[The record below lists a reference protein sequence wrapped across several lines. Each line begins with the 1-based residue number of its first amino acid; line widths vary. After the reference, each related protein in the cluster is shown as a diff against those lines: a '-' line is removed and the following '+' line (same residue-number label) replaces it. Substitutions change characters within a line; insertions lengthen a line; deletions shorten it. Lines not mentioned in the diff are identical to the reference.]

1 MRTMLHYSHK
11 KYASSQNP
19 LTAGIALALASA
31 LAIPA
36 AFAQSAPG
44 GAATDLD
51 TVTVTGI
58 RGSLQSSMNLKRD
71 SIGVVDGIIAE
82 DIGKFPDTN
91 LAESL
96 QRISGV
102 SIDRTGSGEGSKI
115 TVRGVGPDFNLVLL
129 NGRQM
134 PATSLPPNGSG
145 ITGSRAFDFANLAS
159 EAISGLQIYKSA
171 HADKPTGGIGA
182 VVDVRTT
189 RPLDSP
195 GLQATLGV
203 KGVMDTSSD
212 HLPDSYPGKSL
223 TPEVSAIFSN
233 TFAGGRF
240 GIAASGSYQA
250 RDSGYSHARIG
261 DWTFFRGDDA
271 TSGGRLPLP
280 HEQDDPK
287 FADYQ
292 ISNRPGLDSIYGRP
306 NFITY
311 DIDAVQRQR
320 RNGQLT
326 LQFAP
331 VDNLTATVDYTY
343 ADNRVQRYRDEL
355 QTFFANQPGTSSW
368 TDGPVAAPI
377 IYSEYLPANNGSLG
391 FSHAEVKTRSELE
404 SLGFNLQWQPGD
416 NLDLAFDHH
425 ASDAEIRPDSG
436 YGSAYFLGTS
446 AFIRGDAAVDFSGKL
461 PILSMKLAPGIAQ
474 LEPEHAVLSLSG
486 FRNGYNRSEVR
497 QFQAS
502 GTFRFADYQALD
514 FGLASTE
521 VSNRSA
527 ESENAN
533 YVNAV
538 GTPADYPDDIWQAV
552 HIKHLYDQ
560 FPGYNHPDF
569 ADRMLIVRDFERLRE
584 KGIELRNEALYS
596 PAPSYT
602 DDLRTSEKTRSAYLQ
617 WRNTFDWAVPV
628 NVAAGVRYETT
639 EVDSRSQV
647 LPPAGN
653 IAWSAENLFNMTMAS
668 TPVFEGGSGKYHY
681 WLPNLDVRVDLREN
695 LTLRGSYGKSI
706 GRPGWRD
713 LQGGLSARSQYPIQG
728 GSGTRGNPGLLPLE
742 SKNFDL
748 SLEWYYGEGSYASL
762 GYFRK
767 NIKNF
772 IGNSVREESPYPIY
786 SPIGGVLWQEAI
798 DVGGCGESAQVC
810 IRDYIFLNHADKPGV
825 EHTGQNDAGQ
835 QTGTITGQPGDPLA
849 IFTVTSKA
857 NQRSD
862 TVDGFEISLQHLFG
876 ASGFGIAT
884 NYTKV
889 DSGLRVANHSL
900 EDQYAMVGL
909 SDSAN
914 LVVFYDK
921 HDWQVRVAYNWR
933 DEFLSSIGNP
943 SGGRG
948 VPHPYYTESYG
959 QLDINITWAVN
970 ERLSL
975 FAEGINLTDETQRIY
990 VRHPNALGELSQTG
1004 PRYMFGARYR
1014 F

>member
-1 MRTMLHYSHK
+1 MQK
-11 KYASSQNP
+11 
-19 LTAGIALALASA
+19 ICVV
-31 LAIPA
+31 PA
-36 AFAQSAPG
+36 VLYCLVPFSILAQSADAPD
-44 GAATDLD
+44 ASDLD
-51 TVTVTGI
+51 RVVVTGI

-71 SIGVVDGIIAE
+71 SHGVVDGIIAE

-145 ITGSRAFDFANLAS
+145 ISGSRAFDFANLAS
-159 EAISGLQIYKSA
+159 EAISGLQIYKTA
-171 HADKPTGGIGA
+171 QADKPAGGMGA

-189 RPLDSP
+189 RPLEHP

-203 KGVMDTSSD
+203 KGVMDTSLD
-212 HLPDSYPGKSL
+212 HLPDTYPGKSL
-223 TPEVSAIFSN
+223 TPEISAIFSN

-261 DWTFFRGDDA
+261 DWTFFEGDDA
-271 TSGGRLPLP
+271 INSRRLPLP
-280 HEQDDPK
+280 DEPE
-287 FADYQ
+287 FSDYS
-292 ISNRPGLDSIYGRP
+292 ITNRPGPDTIYGRP

-331 VDNLTATVDYTY
+331 VDNFTATVDYTY

-355 QTFFANQPGTSSW
+355 QTFFSDGAGTSSW
-368 TDGPVAAPI
+368 TDGPIAAPI
-377 IYSEYLPANNGSLG
+377 IYSEYLQANNGSLP
-391 FSHAEVKTRSELE
+391 FSHAEVKTRSELK
-404 SLGFNLQWQPGD
+404 SLGLNLKWQPSD

-425 ASDAEIRPDSG
+425 ASDAEIRPDSA
-436 YGSAYFLGTS
+436 YGSSYFLGTS
-446 AFIRGDAAVDFSGKL
+446 AFIRGDATVDFSRKL
-461 PILSMKLAPGIAQ
+461 PILSMKLAPGVDQ
-474 LEPEHAVLSLSG
+474 VEPEHAVLSISG
-486 FRNGYNRSEVR
+486 FRNGLNRSEVK
-497 QFQAS
+497 QSQAS

-514 FGLASTE
+514 FGLASIE
-521 VSNRSA
+521 VFNRSA

-533 YVNAV
+533 YVNNI
-538 GTPADYPDDIWQAV
+538 GTPDDYDDDIWQAV
-552 HIKHLYDQ
+552 HIRRFYDQ
-560 FPGYNHPDF
+560 FSGYNTSGF
-569 ADRMLIVRDFERLRE
+569 ADRMLIVRDFERLRARA
-584 KGIELRNEALYS
+584 IELRNEALYS

-602 DDLRTSEKTRSAYLQ
+602 DDLRATEKTRSAYLQ
-617 WRNTFDWAVPV
+617 WRNSFDLKVPIS
-628 NVAAGVRYETT
+628 VAAGIRYETT
-639 EVDSRSQV
+639 EVDSSSQV
-647 LPPAGN
+647 LPPVGN
-653 IAWSAENLFNMTMAS
+653 IVWAADNLFNMTMAS
-668 TPVFEGGSGKYHY
+668 APVFDGDSGKYHY
-681 WLPNLDVRVDLREN
+681 WLPNLDVRMELRDN
-695 LTLRGSYGKSI
+695 LTLRGSYSKSI
-706 GRPGWRD
+706 ARPGWRD
-713 LQGGLSARSQYPIQG
+713 LQGGRSVRSQYPRLG
-728 GSGTRGNPGLLPLE
+728 GAGSSGNPGLLPLE

-748 SLEWYYGEGSYASL
+748 SLEWYYNEGSYASL

-772 IGNSVREESPYPIY
+772 IGNSVSVETPYEIY
-786 SPIGGVLWQEAI
+786 SPIEGVYWNEAVK
-798 DVGGCGESAQVC
+798 VGGCGENALAC
-810 IRDYIFLNHADKPGV
+810 IRDYIFLNHAGKPGV
-825 EHTGQNDAGQ
+825 DQ
-835 QTGTITGQPGDPLA
+835 QAGTITGQPGDPLA
-849 IFTVTSKA
+849 LFTITSKV

-862 TVDGFEISLQHLFG
+862 TLDGFELSLQHMFG
-876 ASGFGIAT
+876 ASGFGIAA

-889 DSGLRVANHSL
+889 DSGLRLVNHSL
-900 EDQYAMVGL
+900 DPDQYAMLGL

-948 VPHPYYTESYG
+948 APHPYYTEKYG
-959 QLDINITWAVN
+959 QLDINVTWALN

-975 FAEGINLTDETQRIY
+975 FAEAINLTDEIQRIY
-990 VRHPNALGELSQTG
+990 VRHPAYMGELSQTG

>member
-1 MRTMLHYSHK
+1 MQK
-11 KYASSQNP
+11 
-19 LTAGIALALASA
+19 ICVV
-31 LAIPA
+31 PA
-36 AFAQSAPG
+36 ALCCLVPFSILAQSADAPD
-44 GAATDLD
+44 ASDLD
-51 TVTVTGI
+51 RVVVTGI

-71 SIGVVDGIIAE
+71 SVGVVDGIIAE

-145 ITGSRAFDFANLAS
+145 ISGSRAFDFANLAS
-159 EAISGLQIYKSA
+159 EAISELQIYKTA
-171 HADKPTGGIGA
+171 QADKPAGGMGA
-182 VVDVRTT
+182 IVDVRTA
-189 RPLDSP
+189 RPLDNP
-195 GLQATLGV
+195 GLRATVGV
-203 KGVMDTSSD
+203 KGVMDSSVD
-212 HLPDSYPGKSL
+212 NIPDSYPGKSL

-271 TSGGRLPLP
+271 TNPNRLPLP
-280 HEQDDPK
+280 HEPA
-287 FADYQ
+287 FADYA
-292 ISNRPGLDSIYGRP
+292 ITNRPGPDTIYGRP

-311 DIDAVQRQR
+311 DVDAVQRQR
-320 RNGQLT
+320 RNGQLS

-331 VDNLTATVDYTY
+331 VDTLTATLDYTY

-355 QTFFANQPGTSSW
+355 QTFFTDTPGVSSW

-377 IYSEYLPANNGSLG
+377 IYSEYLPANNGLLP
-391 FSHAEVKTRSELE
+391 FSHAEVKTRSELK
-404 SLGFNLQWQPGD
+404 SLGFNLEWQPAD
-416 NLDLAFDHH
+416 NLDLAFDYH
-425 ASDAEIRPDSG
+425 ASDAEIRPDSE

-446 AFIRGDAAVDFSGKL
+446 TFIRGDATVDFSRKL
-461 PILSMKLAPGIAQ
+461 PILSMRLAPGLTQ
-474 LEPEHAVLSLSG
+474 VEPEHAVLSISG

-497 QFQAS
+497 QSQAS

-521 VSNRSA
+521 VFNRSA

-533 YVNAV
+533 YEMNGV
-538 GTPADYPDDIWQAV
+538 GIPADYPDDIWQAV
-552 HIKHLYDQ
+552 HIGRFYDQ
-560 FPGYNHPDF
+560 FSGYGNPDF
-569 ADRMLIVRDFERLRE
+569 ADRMLIVSDFERLRAR
-584 KGIELRNEALYS
+584 GIELRSEGLYS
-596 PAPSYT
+596 VAPGFT
-602 DDLRTSEKTRSAYLQ
+602 DDLRTTEKSKSAYLQ

-628 NVAAGVRYETT
+628 SVAAGMRYETT
-639 EVDSRSQV
+639 EVDSQSQV
-647 LPPAGN
+647 RPPTGN
-653 IAWSAENLFNMTMAS
+653 IAWIAENGFNMTMAS
-668 TPVFEGGSGKYHY
+668 TPEFDGDSGKYHY
-681 WLPNLDVRVDLREN
+681 WLPNLDIRAELREN
-695 LTLRGSYGKSI
+695 LVLRGSYGKSI

-713 LQGGLSARSQYPIQG
+713 LQGGLSARSQYPRQG

-748 SLEWYYGEGSYASL
+748 SLEWYYAEGSYASL

-772 IGNSVREESPYPIY
+772 SGNSVRVETPYEIY
-786 SPIGGVLWQEAI
+786 TPIGGVWWNEAI
-798 DVGGCGESAQVC
+798 SIGGCGENALIC
-810 IRDYIFLNHADKPGV
+810 IRDYIFLNHAGKPGV
-825 EHTGQNDAGQ
+825 NHTGQNDAGQ

-849 IFTVTSKA
+849 PFTITTKV
-857 NQRSD
+857 NQRAD
-862 TVDGFEISLQHLFG
+862 TLDGFEISLQHMFG
-876 ASGFGIAT
+876 TSGFGIAA

-889 DSGLRVANHSL
+889 DSGLRLINHSL

-933 DEFLSSIGNP
+933 DEFLSSLGNP

-948 VPHPYYTESYG
+948 APHPYYTESYG
-959 QLDINITWAVN
+959 QLDVNVTWAVN
-970 ERLSL
+970 ERLSV
-975 FAEGINLTDETQRIY
+975 FVEGINLSDEIQRIY
-990 VRHPNALGELSQTG
+990 VRHPNMLGELSQTG